1 MKRILFVIPSMRIGG
16 AEKSLTNLLN
26 LIDLNEYDINL
37 LMFKP
42 GGDFLQQIP
51 SGIHILKTDPSL
63 FYAYKC
69 DKNVFSC
76 KAGIRSE
83 IQVFVKFYMAIVQ
96 DRKDGLNFIRPYYRS
111 SIVSMMLL

>member
-51 SGIHILKTDPSL
+51 SGIHILMTDQSL
-63 FYAYKC
+63 FYA
-69 DKNVFSC
+69 
-76 KAGIRSE
+76 
-83 IQVFVKFYMAIVQ
+83 
-96 DRKDGLNFIRPYYRS
+96 
-111 SIVSMMLL
+111 

>member
-16 AEKSLTNLLN
+16 AEKSLANLLN

-51 SGIHILKTDPSL
+51 SGIHIINVIKTFFL
-63 FYAYKC
+63 VK
-69 DKNVFSC
+69 
-76 KAGIRSE
+76 
-83 IQVFVKFYMAIVQ
+83 QVFDQRYFGYLVQVFAKFYMAIVQ
-96 DRKDGLNFIRPYYRS
+96 DRKDGLNFIRLYYQS

>member
-1 MKRILFVIPSMRIGG
+1 MRIGG

-51 SGIHILKTDPSL
+51 SGIHILKTDP
-63 FYAYKC
+63 
-69 DKNVFSC
+69 
-76 KAGIRSE
+76 
-83 IQVFVKFYMAIVQ
+83 
-96 DRKDGLNFIRPYYRS
+96 
-111 SIVSMMLL
+111 